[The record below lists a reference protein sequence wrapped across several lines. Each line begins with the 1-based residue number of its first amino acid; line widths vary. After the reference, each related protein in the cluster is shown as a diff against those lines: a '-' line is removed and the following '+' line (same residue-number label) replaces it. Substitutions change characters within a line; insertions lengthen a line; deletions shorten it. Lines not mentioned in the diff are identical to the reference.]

1 MPANDKTGQPANDN
15 GPCSTP
21 VLAGQE
27 IGRIK
32 PPAILATAA
41 TANDNGVNTAVH
53 RDSGSDR
60 RTPPSV
66 RHKIVAITRSAAL
79 SCVRPIPRRGLSRD
93 EAAMYIGISATKFDE
108 LVRDGRMPGPKRID
122 ARKVWDVRDLD
133 VAFDALPSENPAS
146 QESTWDDFRAP

>member
-1 MPANDKTGQPANDN
+1 MTKPANLRMIT
-15 GPCSTP
+15 SP
-21 VLAGQE
+21 VRRLCWPVAGESVGSNHPLSSRRPSPQTTMEKMPSIEIAALA
-27 IGRIK
+27 
-32 PPAILATAA
+32 
-41 TANDNGVNTAVH
+41 
-53 RDSGSDR
+53 DR
-60 RTPPSV
+60 LLPV
-66 RHKIVAITRSAAL
+66 RHKVVAITRSALL
-79 SCVRPIPRRGLSRD
+79 SCVRPIPRGGLSRD

>member
-1 MPANDKTGQPANDN
+1 MPNDKTGQPANDN

-21 VLAGQE
+21 VLAPRRRIDG
-27 IGRIK
+27 IK
-32 PPAILATAA
+32 PPDILTTAA
-41 TANDNGVNTAVH
+41 PANDNGENAVH
-53 RDSGSDR
+53 RDSGSGR
-60 RTPPSV
+60 QTPPSA
-66 RHKIVAITRSAAL
+66 RHKVVAITRSAVV
-79 SCVRPIPRRGLSRD
+79 SCARPIPRRGLSRD